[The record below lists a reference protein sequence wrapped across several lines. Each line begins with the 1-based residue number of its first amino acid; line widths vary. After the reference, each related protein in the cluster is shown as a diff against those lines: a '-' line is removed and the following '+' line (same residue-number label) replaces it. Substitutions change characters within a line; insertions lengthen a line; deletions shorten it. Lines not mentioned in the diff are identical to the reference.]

1 VSGRREFDQ
10 FYRAVFGSLVGQLVL
25 VTGDRQEAEDIA
37 QEALSRAAA
46 RWHRLRDYDIPEA
59 WVRKVALN
67 LAASR
72 LRQVRTRLRVLTR
85 GGLPPPAPVPAVSE
99 DALALAE
106 AMRALPVR
114 QRQALVLHYLLGL
127 TTEEAG
133 AALGVPAGTV
143 KSWLARGRKGLAAQL
158 GEHQE
163 VRSSHG

>member
-1 VSGRREFDQ
+1 MSGRREFDQ

-46 RWHRLRDYDIPEA
+46 RWQRLRDYDIPEA

-72 LRQVRTRLRVLTR
+72 LRQVRTRLRALAG

-133 AALGVPAGTV
+133 AALGVPTGTV